1 MLQLRRLAPRMQLEA
16 WSPQSRSRDPH
27 LCLGAMLRRPRPP
40 LARPL
45 QWAAA
50 VWTER
55 SAMPP
60 GAAGVHVART
70 EPQSVLPNRWS
81 RRLPPTQPVLRP

>member
-16 WSPQSRSRDPH
+16 WSPQNRSRDPH
-27 LCLGAMLRRPRPP
+27 LCLGVMLRRPRPP

-55 SAMPP
+55 SAMPL
-60 GAAGVHVART
+60 GAAGVHVAEQVVPQAMPHVART
-70 EPQSVLPNRWS
+70 GP
-81 RRLPPTQPVLRP
+81 